1 MSRSI
6 FPPILITAALL
17 SGCAAAP
24 LVVTGIGI
32 TSVAVTETT
41 GRTATD
47 HAVSAVAQQD
57 CRLGRALRQEEICQA
72 DGTIKLQ
79 ITTTGVKPSSIQE
92 IESRYR

>member
-6 FPPILITAALL
+6 IPIIPITAALL

-32 TSVAVTETT
+32 GSVAVTETT

-57 CRLGRALRQEEICQA
+57 CRVGRAFRDEPVCQPE
-72 DGTIKLQ
+72 GTVRVHAV
-79 ITTTGVKPSSIQE
+79 TTGVTPSTIEE
-92 IESRYR
+92 IESKYR

>member
-1 MSRSI
+1 M
-6 FPPILITAALL
+6 LL

-24 LVVTGIGI
+24 VIVTGLGI

-57 CRLGRALRQEEICQA
+57 CRVGRAFQDQPVCQPEATLRVQ
-72 DGTIKLQ
+72 TI
-79 ITTTGVKPSSIQE
+79 TTGVTPSTIEE
-92 IESRYR
+92 IESKYR

>member
-1 MSRSI
+1 VQTTKLI
-6 FPPILITAALL
+6 FLAVPILL

-32 TSVAVTETT
+32 GSVAVTETT

-57 CRLGRALRQEEICQA
+57 CRVGRALRDEPMCQPE
-72 DGTIKLQ
+72 GILRVQTV
-79 ITTTGVKPSSIQE
+79 TTGVTPSTIEE
-92 IESRYR
+92 IESKYR

>member
-6 FPPILITAALL
+6 IPIILITAALV

-24 LVVTGIGI
+24 IIVTGMSVG
-32 TSVAVTETT
+32 SVAISETT

-57 CRLGRALRQEEICQA
+57 CRVGRAFRDEPVCQPE
-72 DGTIKLQ
+72 GTVRIQ
-79 ITTTGVKPSSIQE
+79 TVTTGVTPSTIEE
-92 IESRYR
+92 IESKYR